1 MTRRVMGRRCR
12 SGVGA
17 DNAPRAAHT
26 DVGSGAAEF
35 VIVVPVLCLCLLFV
49 VWCGRLGE
57 SRNKVELA
65 AGSGARAASMVRR
78 TRMESVGA
86 SAALASIAR
95 NGASC
100 DEVSAGVEVFERYV
114 RVEVTCVTNASD
126 LGDLGSRRLVAAAVA
141 PIDRYRSEMP

>member
-1 MTRRVMGRRCR
+1 MRSSPLGKYPGRTCRTHRRSRR
-12 SGVGA
+12 S
-17 DNAPRAAHT
+17 DT
-26 DVGSGAAEF
+26 DAGSGAAEF

-65 AGSGARAASMVRR
+65 ASSGARAASMVRR
-78 TRMESVGA
+78 TRMEAVGRA
-86 SAALASIAR
+86 AALASIAR

-100 DEVSAGVEVFERYV
+100 SRFAAGVRVFERYV
-114 RVEVTCVTNASD
+114 RVEVTCETDSVD
-126 LGDLGSRRLVAAAVA
+126 VGDFGSRRLVAAAVA

>member
-1 MTRRVMGRRCR
+1 MTRWVMGWRYRCQANVHR
-12 SGVGA
+12 GPCT
-17 DNAPRAAHT
+17 APA

-35 VIVVPVLCLCLLFV
+35 VIAVPVLCLCLLFV

-57 SRNKVELA
+57 SRNRVELA

-100 DEVSAGVEVFERYV
+100 DGVSAGVEVFERYV
-114 RVEVTCVTNASD
+114 RVEVTCVTNAND
-126 LGDLGSRRLVAAAVA
+126 LGEFGSRRLVAAAVA